1 MYKLYIM
8 RMGHKCY
15 AVVLAAWAITHRAV
29 AFQMGSSCI
38 REVTPRQQL
47 VTPYIFTAACLF
59 KASNTHWGTFIN
71 AILMIVVANLSQG
84 RDRFIVCKQVA

>member
-1 MYKLYIM
+1 M

-15 AVVLAAWAITHRAV
+15 AVFLVAWAITQTCCLPDGQFLYKR
-29 AFQMGSSCI
+29 
-38 REVTPRQQL
+38 VTPRQKL

-71 AILMIVVANLSQG
+71 TILMIG
-84 RDRFIVCKQVA
+84 C